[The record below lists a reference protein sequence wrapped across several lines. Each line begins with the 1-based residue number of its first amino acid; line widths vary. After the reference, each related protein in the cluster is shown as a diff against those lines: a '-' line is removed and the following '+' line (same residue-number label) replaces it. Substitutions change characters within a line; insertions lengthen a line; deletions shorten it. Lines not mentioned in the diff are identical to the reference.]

1 MMTDSKPNGIRKA
14 AILVSA
20 LSPATAERLLAE
32 MPPVQAEEVRRLQSA
47 LGPVD
52 AKEQR
57 AVIEE
62 FFHLSPFSSSP
73 GIEID
78 ESLARKMSGGPN
90 NAGVA
95 VRRPRHAHA
104 SVGMAPARMG
114 MAPASVGMAPA
125 RVGMA
130 PASVGM
136 APAPMSGSD
145 SSSEPTSPPFR
156 FLQQAED
163 DKLVKILGGERPQ
176 TIALVLSYL
185 PPEQAGAVLVRFAP
199 AVQVEIVRRLVDLE
213 ETHPEI
219 LREVGH
225 ALEVRLSEQVRMQ
238 RRRVAGLAAVE
249 GILEASG
256 SEVSTQ
262 IFENLA
268 TLDHSLADKLGS
280 QRLEFSELVYQD
292 DQTLATLF
300 TAAGRELWMLALVG
314 APPALIGR
322 ILRRLPTAEAEAFRH
337 HLDHLG
343 PTRLS
348 DVEESRRR
356 IEDLTRRLVLQ
367 RRITLARRSRPA
379 YAGVGS

>member
-1 MMTDSKPNGIRKA
+1 MTTDTKPNGVRKA

-20 LSPATAERLLAE
+20 LSPAAAKRLLAQ
-32 MPPVQAEEVRRLQSA
+32 MLPRQAEEVRRVQSA

-62 FFHLSPFSSSP
+62 FFGLSPQRP
-73 GIEID
+73 GVEID
-78 ESLARKMSGGPN
+78 ESLARKIA
-90 NAGVA
+90 AGQSDEPH
-95 VRRPRHAHA
+95 RKDEPRSRPRPAWPPGLTGTVESRGLAEA
-104 SVGMAPARMG
+104 SESLGFTGAD
-114 MAPASVGMAPA
+114 
-125 RVGMA
+125 
-130 PASVGM
+130 
-136 APAPMSGSD
+136 D
-145 SSSEPTSPPFR
+145 SPENSESKSPPFR

-163 DKLVKILGGERPQ
+163 EKLVKILGSERPQ
-176 TIALVLSYL
+176 TIALVLSHL

-199 AVQVEIVRRLVDLE
+199 AMQVEIVRRLVDLE

-219 LREVGH
+219 LREVGR

-268 TLDHSLADKLGS
+268 VLDHSLADKLGS
-280 QRLEFSELVYQD
+280 QRPEFSELVYQD

-300 TAAGRELWMLALVG
+300 TTAGRELWMLALVG
-314 APPALIGR
+314 APPALVGR
-322 ILRRLPTAEAEAFRH
+322 ILRRLSAAEAEAFRH
-337 HLDHLG
+337 HLDNLG

-356 IEDLTRRLVLQ
+356 IEDLARRLVLQ
-367 RRITLARRSRPA
+367 RRITLARRGRPA